1 MYRMIPLEKAFRS
14 YWLEL
19 TGRDLTLQDAS
30 DESLPLFLRHRYLIR
45 TTSLF
50 GTRYHLAIEND
61 PADPCSP
68 GEYADHLRVLT
79 ETIHAPV
86 ALILAGIP
94 SYARNRMVRLG
105 IPFIVPGSQIFLP
118 PLLVDLRERQPVAIK
133 RSRGKMLT
141 PAAQCLVL
149 FHLQRESLSKK
160 PLQEIA
166 KLIGYSPIMVTMVKR
181 ELESAGI
188 CEALK
193 QGRSVTLSFLHDRRE
208 LWDRVEPLLSSPC
221 RRNWVKWVKPDPVAL
236 LAGMSALSHLTM
248 ISDDPLPTYALGRK
262 IFRAHNEQGD
272 FHVCHE
278 RDEANACLESW
289 SYDPRI
295 LSRGAIVDTL
305 SLYLSLRGSADERV
319 QQQLENLIREFPW

>member
-1 MYRMIPLEKAFRS
+1 MIPLEKALRA

-19 TGRDLTLQDAS
+19 TGRDLTLQEAS

-45 TTSLF
+45 KTSLF
-50 GTRYHLAIEND
+50 RTRYHLAIENA

-68 GEYADHLRVLT
+68 REYADHLRVLT
-79 ETIHAPV
+79 ETLQAPV
-86 ALILAGIP
+86 ALVLAGIP
-94 SYARNRMVRLG
+94 SYTRNRMVRLE
-105 IPFIVPGSQIFLP
+105 IPFIVPGSQVFLP
-118 PLLVDLRERQPVAIK
+118 TVLVDLRERQPLTLK
-133 RSRGKMLT
+133 RTDRRKLT

-149 FHLQRESLSKK
+149 FHLQRESLSNK

-193 QGRSVTLSFLHDRRE
+193 QGRSVTLSFLHERRE

-221 RRNWVKWVKPDPVAL
+221 RRNWVNWAKPDPEAL
-236 LAGMSALSHLTM
+236 SAGMSALSHLTM

-272 FHVCHE
+272 FQVCPE

-295 LSRGAIVDTL
+295 LSRGETVDTL
-305 SLYLSLRGSADERV
+305 SLHLSLRGSADERV
-319 QQQLENLIREFPW
+319 QQQLETFIREFPW

>member
-1 MYRMIPLEKAFRS
+1 MYRMIPLENALRA

-19 TGRDLTLQDAS
+19 TGHDLTLREAS

-45 TTSLF
+45 KTSLF
-50 GTRYHLAIEND
+50 GALYHLAIENA

-68 GEYADHLRVLT
+68 GEYVDHLRVLT
-79 ETIHAPV
+79 ETLQAPV
-86 ALILAGIP
+86 ALVLAGIP
-94 SYARNRMVRLG
+94 SYARNRMVRLE
-105 IPFIVPGSQIFLP
+105 IPFIVPGSQVFLP
-118 PLLVDLRERQPVAIK
+118 PLLVDLRERQPLTLK
-133 RSRGKMLT
+133 RTDRKKLT

-181 ELESAGI
+181 ELESVGI

-193 QGRSVTLSFLHDRRE
+193 QGRSVTLSFLHERRE
-208 LWDRVEPLLSSPC
+208 LWDRVKPLLSSPC
-221 RRNWVKWVKPDPVAL
+221 RRNWVKWAKPDPEAL
-236 LAGMSALSHLTM
+236 SAGISALSHLTM

-262 IFRAHNEQGD
+262 IFRAHHEEGD

-295 LSRGAIVDTL
+295 LSHGETVDTL

-319 QQQLENLIREFPW
+319 QQQLETLIREFPW

>member
-1 MYRMIPLEKAFRS
+1 MIPLEKALRA

-19 TGRDLTLQDAS
+19 TARDLTLQKAS
-30 DESLPLFLRHRYLIR
+30 DASLPLFLRHRYQIR

-68 GEYADHLRVLT
+68 GEYGDHLRVLK
-79 ETIHAPV
+79 ETLHAPV
-86 ALILAGIP
+86 ALVLVGIP
-94 SYARNRMVRLG
+94 SYARNRMVRLE
-105 IPFIVPGSQIFLP
+105 IPFIVPGSQVFLP

-133 RSRGKMLT
+133 HSRGKMLT

-149 FHLQRESLSKK
+149 YHLQRESLTKK

-221 RRNWVKWVKPDPVAL
+221 RRNWVKWAKPDPAAL

-295 LSRGAIVDTL
+295 LFRSEIVDTL

-319 QQQLENLIREFPW
+319 QQQLETLIREFPW

>member
-1 MYRMIPLEKAFRS
+1 MIPLEKALRA

-19 TGRDLTLQDAS
+19 TARNLTLQEAS

-50 GTRYHLAIEND
+50 RAQYHLAIEND
-61 PADPCSP
+61 PADACSP

-79 ETIHAPV
+79 EMLHAPV
-86 ALILAGIP
+86 ALVLAALP

-105 IPFIVPGSQIFLP
+105 IPFIVPGSQVFLP

-149 FHLQRESLSKK
+149 FHLQRGSLSNK

-193 QGRSVTLSFLHDRRE
+193 QGRSVTLSFLHDQRE

-221 RRNWVKWVKPDPVAL
+221 RRNWVKWAKPDPAAL
-236 LAGMSALSHLTM
+236 SAGMSALSHLTM

-272 FHVCHE
+272 FHVCPE

-295 LSRGAIVDTL
+295 LSRGETMDSL
-305 SLYLSLRGSADERV
+305 SLHLSLRGSADERV
-319 QQQLENLIREFPW
+319 QQQLETLIQEFQW

>member
-1 MYRMIPLEKAFRS
+1 
-14 YWLEL
+14 
-19 TGRDLTLQDAS
+19 
-30 DESLPLFLRHRYLIR
+30 
-45 TTSLF
+45 
-50 GTRYHLAIEND
+50 
-61 PADPCSP
+61 
-68 GEYADHLRVLT
+68 
-79 ETIHAPV
+79 
-86 ALILAGIP
+86 
-94 SYARNRMVRLG
+94 MVRLG
-105 IPFIVPGSQIFLP
+105 IPFIVPGSQVFLP

-221 RRNWVKWVKPDPVAL
+221 RRNWVKWAKPDPTAL

-295 LSRGAIVDTL
+295 LFRSAIVDTL

-319 QQQLENLIREFPW
+319 QQQLETLIREFPW